1 VYAEHFRDAIRA
13 RAVSLFRRGWEP
25 VYVDSAHLI
34 LVRPVPETAAYRAA
48 HRLDLARAEP
58 GDLLPASP
66 PLAALRA
73 QQRARFAALMRD
85 LGLPE
90 RAEEQ
95 RRRALT
101 ESGSSAAE
109 AFTPRASRS
118 RR

>member
-1 VYAEHFRDAIRA
+1 
-13 RAVSLFRRGWEP
+13 
-25 VYVDSAHLI
+25 
-34 LVRPVPETAAYRAA
+34 
-48 HRLDLARAEP
+48 
-58 GDLLPASP
+58 
-66 PLAALRA
+66 
-73 QQRARFAALMRD
+73 MRD